1 MIAWIYTYD
10 LDKYMQLMRDEG
22 CDPSVI
28 SQTDD
33 KSHVQMTPNVAAE
46 WNLLGFWYEMG

>member
-10 LDKYMQLMRDEG
+10 LDKYMALMRDSG
-22 CDPSVI
+22 ADPSVI

-33 KSHVQMTPNVAAE
+33 KSHVEMTAQVANE
-46 WNLLGFWYEMG
+46 WVMLGLWYEMG

>member
-10 LDKYMQLMRDEG
+10 LDKYMQLMREEG
-22 CDPSVI
+22 VDPSVI

-33 KSHVQMTPNVAAE
+33 QSHVDMTVKVANE
-46 WNLLGFWYEMG
+46 WVMLGLWYNLG